1 MTIYPRESSYVA
13 PAPVRWRKEEIMEK
27 TRTTVT
33 RSVRA
38 DESLPAPHSP
48 AAPANGYNP
57 DVRVIY
63 GAGVQAMP
71 LVGMSIAQAREAAA
85 AILGVDRRAPALVNG
100 RPVRMDYCVAPGDEL
115 EFVHHAGEK
124 G

>member
-1 MTIYPRESSYVA
+1 
-13 PAPVRWRKEEIMEK
+13 MEK
-27 TRTTVT
+27 TRTTIA
-33 RSVRA
+33 RPVRD
-38 DESLPAPHSP
+38 DEMRPAP
-48 AAPANGYNP
+48 AAPASHQAEAYNP

-63 GAGVQAMP
+63 GAGIQSMP
-71 LVGMSIAQAREAAA
+71 LVGMTLAQARDAAI

-100 RPVRMDYCVAPGDEL
+100 RPGRLDYRVAPGDEL

>member
-1 MTIYPRESSYVA
+1 
-13 PAPVRWRKEEIMEK
+13 MEK
-27 TRTTVT
+27 TRT
-33 RSVRA
+33 
-38 DESLPAPHSP
+38 SLPPPPIRSAEPLSAPAASSP
-48 AAPANGYNP
+48 AETYNP

-63 GAGVQAMP
+63 GAGVQTLP
-71 LVGMSIAQAREAAA
+71 LVGLTVAQARDAAI

-100 RPVRMDYCVAPGDEL
+100 RPARPEYRVEPGDEI